1 VICERAILRCPP
13 RPPMFAE
20 SYRVSSPIA
29 SLCAMKVSRREEGS
43 TRIGLPSIARRG
55 NTPWPF
61 YGIRCTSSRNPDLVS
76 KDGSHGR
83 ITESAKRPRP
93 TDQTESEL
101 SIKMFTQPRLRRF
114 LSRDKVHNFDVSYKP
129 RCYLSP
135 SEECTFRICLK
146 SIYQPI

>member
-1 VICERAILRCPP
+1 MICERAILRCPP
-13 RPPMFAE
+13 RP
-20 SYRVSSPIA
+20 
-29 SLCAMKVSRREEGS
+29 SLCS
-43 TRIGLPSIARRG
+43 LDSIAFRVLRLSARWKRSRDERRRIRPDYPRSLDEG
-55 NTPWPF
+55 TPWPF
-61 YGIRCTSSRNPDLVS
+61 YGIKCTSSRNPDLVS
-76 KDGSHGR
+76 KDESHGR
-83 ITESAKRPRP
+83 ITESAKQPRP
-93 TDQTESEL
+93 TDQTDPEL